1 MDRRSRSITVHS
13 FDPGRRQ
20 YGVPKRFGTE
30 DNVRSTVLAGFEA
43 EVAALFPPSKP

>member
-1 MDRRSRSITVHS
+1 MERRSRSITVYS

-20 YGVPKRFGTE
+20 YGAPKRFGPE